1 MQMAYT
7 DPMAEKPEAEDDAL
21 SLEDIC
27 NAIATLDLDGLE
39 AVLDCMNKV
48 VPEKVEQ
55 RATDRKRGADKARA
69 HNSKLA
75 KIEANQKAFTAR
87 WGNRIR
93 IDNLGV
99 KG

>member
-1 MQMAYT
+1 MQMAFT
-7 DPMAEKPEAEDDAL
+7 DAMLEKNEAEDDAL
-21 SLEDIC
+21 SVEDIC
-27 NAIATLDLDGLE
+27 NAISALDLDGLE
-39 AVLDCMNKV
+39 AVLDCMNKI

-69 HNSKLA
+69 HDSKLA
-75 KIEANQKAFTAR
+75 NVEANQKAFTAR